1 MKITALFAFALIACT
16 GNLPA
21 ENLLPGDTDV
31 EVECRNMTQGT
42 WGASIHGNPE
52 RLNFAW
58 DNQAAHQGKRSVKV
72 FSNSEVSV
80 NEVRNLTPGKYT
92 FSVWA
97 RSSQDGVK
105 GFIGVTPFQR
115 STWTARLN
123 NRTEINLSPQ
133 WKEYQYTFS
142 TDDKN
147 WYVPTYG
154 VLSTDGEAFFD
165 TFMLQSG
172 GSAGKWQNSAPA
184 AIGINLPVVEA
195 NTFYLGEE
203 IPVTI
208 SSRSDD
214 HDMELK
220 ITVADYLNKPVK
232 SYTGKNLGNQDYK
245 FQIPAG
251 RRGWFGITAQLL
263 KNNKV
268 IASDFQSLV
277 IVKPPEKL
285 ASNVEPFAGMA
296 AELSYPEAYKRVGV
310 RWIESHV
317 VWTYAE
323 RQKGIYDYNYLLH
336 YDRIKKYKEMGFY
349 NKTLFNTWAPDW
361 AYPAEI
367 KKIASEYK
375 LAMSRFL
382 PPAETNAAWRDMFK
396 DFLGK
401 YSQYVDIYEVG
412 AEVDAAIGLNNY
424 YKHIYA
430 NDLIDGFALGKSAT
444 EYAEMVKIAT
454 EEIRKVNPQ
463 AKISVVRPS
472 DVDSRY
478 DYAYTG
484 AILKLCGQSVNC
496 LGIDCYPSPRWIG
509 PGQQPAGL
517 ESNLKK
523 NYDNASKVMQKYAQ
537 ANDIFVSEYGYFID
551 YLERNNLKYQ
561 LEQANR
567 LARSFLYAK
576 ACNIKSFFYYAGY
589 YPANSLE
596 AERFSMSIWD
606 RGLPLRAVAAYSASA
621 EIVEN
626 VVESKFITLAENL
639 TAIVYRKADQSAV
652 AALWSTSRDYMP
664 IMELDAANIT
674 VCDMMG
680 NQLSPEA
687 NNGRIKVQLQE
698 EPIYIWRRQDNEDN
712 YALLNEVIN
721 RLKVMDDIP
730 ASLFFRHDQ
739 TDSLKIYMQ
748 NRSLKYAQAGS
759 VRYSGGEQKF
769 QIPSGDSIQVNIPL
783 EADKTRLEFKF
794 KGDYAPLTY
803 EYAKPEIVA
812 IPFSKDGFDLTGRKP
827 VVMNTKD
834 RIMPP
839 DVFAW
844 HGPDDLSC
852 EFYLAHDG
860 EFLYVTAVVTD
871 DLHFNKFNGNMI
883 WKGDCVQLGFD
894 PKTNSMKIREGL
906 DSDDTVLTMALAGSE
921 PVLVVH
927 EGLYKQS
934 LSRNSQLKIARD
946 EPNKKTIYQLKLPLK
961 FIDNSMKSKKV
972 FGFNLVAWDDD
983 SGAGAD
989 YWMFYKQ
996 GLAGER
1002 RPDKFGLFVLE

>member
-1 MKITALFAFALIACT
+1 MNITTLSAVVMILGI
-16 GNLPA
+16 GNLCA

-42 WGASIHGNPE
+42 WGESIHGNPE

-58 DNQAAHQGKRSVKV
+58 DSQVAHQGKRSVRV

-80 NEVRNLTPGKYT
+80 NEVRNLAPGKYT
-92 FSVWA
+92 FSVWG
-97 RSSQDGVK
+97 RCRKDGVK

-123 NRTEINLSPQ
+123 NRTEISLSPE
-133 WKEYQYTFS
+133 WKEYKYTFS
-142 TDDKN
+142 ADDKN

-154 VLSTDGEAFFD
+154 VLSADGEAYFD
-165 TFMLQSG
+165 SFMLQAG
-172 GSAGKWQNSAPA
+172 ENAGKWQNSASA
-184 AIGINLPVVEA
+184 GIGINLPAVEA
-195 NTFYLGEE
+195 NTFYFGED
-203 IPVTI
+203 IPVTV

-232 SYTGKNLGNQDYK
+232 SYTGKNPGNQDYK
-245 FQIPAG
+245 FQIPSG
-251 RRGWFGITAQLL
+251 QRGWFGITAQLL
-263 KNNKV
+263 KNSKV

-285 ASNVEPFAGMA
+285 APNIEPFAGMA
-296 AELSYPEAYKRVGV
+296 AEPSYPEAYKRIGV

-367 KKIASEYK
+367 KKIAGEYK

-382 PPAETNAAWRDMFK
+382 PPAESNAAWRSMLK

-401 YSQYVDIYEVG
+401 YNQYVDIYELG

-430 NDLIDGFALGKSAT
+430 NDLIDGFALGKSAA
-444 EYAEMVKIAT
+444 EYTEMVKIAA

-463 AKISVVRPS
+463 AKISAVRPS

-478 DYAYTG
+478 AYAYTG

-496 LGIDCYPSPRWIG
+496 LGIDCYPSPRWVG
-509 PGQQPAGL
+509 PGQQSAGL
-517 ESNLKK
+517 ESDLLKRY
-523 NYDNASKVMQKYAQ
+523 NDASKVMQKYALPD
-537 ANDIFVSEYGYFID
+537 NIFVSEYGYFID
-551 YLERNNLKYQ
+551 YLERNNLRYQ

-576 ACNIKSFFYYAGY
+576 ACSIKSFFYYAGY

-621 EIVEN
+621 EVVEN
-626 VVESKFITLAENL
+626 VLESKFITLAENL

-664 IMELDAANIT
+664 VLELDAANIK

-680 NQLSPEA
+680 NPQSPVA
-687 NNGRIKVQLQE
+687 DKDRIKVQLQE
-698 EPIYIWRRQDNEDN
+698 EPIYIWRRQANENN
-712 YALLNEVIN
+712 YALLCEIIN
-721 RLKVMDDIP
+721 KLKVMDDIP

-739 TDSLKIYMQ
+739 TDSLKIYMK
-748 NRSLKYAQAGS
+748 NRSLKNSQAGS
-759 VRYSGGEQKF
+759 ISYAGGTQNF
-769 QIPSGDSIQVNIPL
+769 QIPADDSIQVDIPL
-783 EADKTRLEFKF
+783 KADKTQLEFKF
-794 KGDYAPLTY
+794 KGDYAPLAY
-803 EYAKPEIVA
+803 EYVKPEIITV
-812 IPFSKDGFDLTGRKP
+812 PFLKDGFNLTGLKP

-852 EFYLAHDG
+852 EFYLTHDG
-860 EFLYVTAVVTD
+860 EFLYVTAAIAD
-871 DLHFNKFNGNMI
+871 DLHFNKFNGKDI
-883 WKGDCVQLGFD
+883 WKGDCIQLGFD
-894 PKTNSMKIREGL
+894 PKTNSMKIRDGL
-906 DSDDTVLTMALAGSE
+906 DSDDTVLTTALTNNE

-927 EGLYKQS
+927 EGPVRQS
-934 LSRNSQLKIARD
+934 LTKNSQLKIARD
-946 EPNKKTIYQLKLPLK
+946 ESNRKTIYRLKIPLK
-961 FIDNSMKSKKV
+961 FIDNGMKSRKV
-972 FGFNLVAWDDD
+972 FGFNLVVWDDD